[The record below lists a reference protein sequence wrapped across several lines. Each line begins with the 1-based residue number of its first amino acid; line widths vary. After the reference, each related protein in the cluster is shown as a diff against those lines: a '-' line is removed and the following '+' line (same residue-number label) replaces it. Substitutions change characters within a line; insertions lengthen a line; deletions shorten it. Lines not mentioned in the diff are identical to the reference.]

1 MTDFESHLK
10 GTAEEIRLSRALANE
25 IQQSL
30 EQWGDVLPHNVRI
43 AYNKLYGFYIK
54 QIQDEEMR

>member
-1 MTDFESHLK
+1 MKDFESHPR
-10 GTAEEIRLSRALANE
+10 GTAEEIRLSRALAKE

-30 EQWGDVLPHNVRI
+30 EQWVDLLPLNVKI

-54 QIQDEEMR
+54 QIQDEEM

>member
-1 MTDFESHLK
+1 MKDFEVHDI

-30 EQWGDVLPHNVRI
+30 EQWGEVLPHNVKI

-54 QIQDEEMR
+54 QIQHEEM

>member
-1 MTDFESHLK
+1 MKDFETHPR
-10 GTAEEIRLSRALANE
+10 GTSEEIRLSRALANE

-30 EQWGDVLPHNVRI
+30 EQWGEVLPNNVKI

-54 QIQDEEMR
+54 QIQHEEM